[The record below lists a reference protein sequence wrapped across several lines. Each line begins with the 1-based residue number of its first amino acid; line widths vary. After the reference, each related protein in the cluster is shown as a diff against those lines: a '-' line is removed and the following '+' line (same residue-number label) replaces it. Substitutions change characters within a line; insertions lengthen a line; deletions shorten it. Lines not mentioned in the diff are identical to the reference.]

1 MADPYE
7 NSNEFS
13 GFIKGGKF
21 FGSRA
26 ATSFT
31 ELFALEEFVS
41 KRRKAL
47 VFAITV
53 NCVLSRQTYDI

>member
-1 MADPYE
+1 MSDPYE
-7 NSNEFS
+7 KSNAFS

-31 ELFALEEFVS
+31 
-41 KRRKAL
+41 R
-47 VFAITV
+47 TV
-53 NCVLSRQTYDI
+53 CLGRSC